1 MTHRS
6 SRMKSEACYAIILNY
21 AAAATTLVRLSFTME
36 IHNDPMNT
44 ARATQQ
50 FLKGK
55 KWDILQWPSQ
65 SDLNTTEHAFL

>member
-1 MTHRS
+1 
-6 SRMKSEACYAIILNY
+6 MKSEACYAIILNY
-21 AAAATTLVRLSFTME
+21 AAAATTLVRLCIS
-36 IHNDPMNT
+36 IVKLNDPMNT

-65 SDLNTTEHAFL
+65 SDLNSTEHAFL